1 MTIQKIRHKELN
13 ETFFKTVFY
22 DDDAQNSGQAR
33 GKSLTKSKT
42 ESLNKMHSHLIQ
54 AYIQG
59 LLSHHSWRKLWRHN
73 KYDVIKVGQHLD
85 LHHVQPYQQ

>member
-42 ESLNKMHSHLIQ
+42 ESLKQNALSSNSGLHSRPAFSSFL
-54 AYIQG
+54 
-59 LLSHHSWRKLWRHN
+59 K
-73 KYDVIKVGQHLD
+73 KVMTS
-85 LHHVQPYQQ
+85 

>member
-1 MTIQKIRHKELN
+1 MMIRHKSQFKRKARVVQEKFFLMTIQKIRHKELN

-22 DDDAQNSGQAR
+22 DDNAQNSGQAR

-54 AYIQG
+54 AYIRG
-59 LLSHHSWRKLWRHN
+59 LLSHHS
-73 KYDVIKVGQHLD
+73 
-85 LHHVQPYQQ
+85 